1 MKNFLRLIVMSL
13 LFVPV
18 GSLAQAQTTRQ
29 EINLL
34 QNGGFEN
41 PFAAQYFD
49 NMIVAQGW
57 RPWWVEPNSTEAFPG
72 YCDYNI
78 KPPSCQ
84 PYAKPEYSAAYPYS
98 ERIRSGG
105 NAQKYFTF
113 YSIHLAGVY
122 QQVTGI
128 APGQA
133 LRFTVYAETWSTAEE
148 KGFTSA
154 GQPSMGVQVG
164 LDPNGGT
171 DAFSPSIVWSQ
182 AQNAFD
188 VWTPLSVDTSAK
200 SSTVTVFTR
209 SWPQLALQHNDVYL
223 DDASLTPIGAIA
235 TPPNGSFA
243 TAPVPNFTAAPV
255 AALFSS
261 STPLPNGEVWYT
273 VQPGDTL
280 GRIAFLHDTPVD
292 SIKQLNGLK
301 NNTIISN
308 QKLLVAIVT
317 PELTATDL
325 PQPTATLTV
334 PPTLAQPATLQSL
347 AFTSAIPDYGQLCVV
362 AYNDLNRNAANDNEP
377 PVPEVRVTLSVGATP
392 LDGYVTINSEDTHC
406 FPQLP
411 AGNYTISIAA
421 PAGYTATTASE
432 ATVQLQPETLIT
444 LAFGLTPLT
453 EPLTP
458 IESVPEPLSSLTVF
472 LIGLGGL
479 TLITGGLGVTAF
491 LWLKRK

>member
-1 MKNFLRLIVMSL
+1 MKVLLHLSL
-13 LFVPV
+13 LSLLLVSV
-18 GSLAQAQTTRQ
+18 GSVAQAETTQQ

-41 PFAAQYFD
+41 PYSSQFYDNIFIAA
-49 NMIVAQGW
+49 GW
-57 RPWWVEPNSTEAFPG
+57 HPWWVEPDSTEAFPS

-84 PYAKPEYSAAYPYS
+84 AYGRPEYKAAYPYS

-105 NAQKYFTF
+105 NAQAYFTF
-113 YSIHLAGVY
+113 YRTHLAGLY

-133 LRFTVYAETWSTAEE
+133 LRFTVYIETWSTPEE
-148 KGFTSA
+148 KGFTSSV
-154 GQPSMGVQVG
+154 QPGMGVQVG
-164 LDPNGGT
+164 IDPNGGT
-171 DAFSPSIVWSQ
+171 DALSPGVVWSQ

-188 VWTPLSVDTSAK
+188 VWTPMSVEATAR
-200 SSTVTVFTR
+200 SSTVTVFIR
-209 SWPQLALQHNDVYL
+209 SWPQLALQHNDVYA
-223 DDASLTPIGAIA
+223 DDAILTPIGAIA
-235 TPPNGSFA
+235 TPENGTFA
-243 TAPVPNFTAAPV
+243 TASAPNVTAAPV
-255 AALFSS
+255 ATLFSS

-280 GRIAFLHDTPVD
+280 GRIAYLHDTTVEA
-292 SIKQLNGLK
+292 IKQLNNLTS
-301 NNTIISN
+301 NTIISN

-317 PELTATDL
+317 PSPTATDL
-325 PQPTATLTV
+325 PQPTVTVTALATQPPL
-334 PPTLAQPATLQSL
+334 PTLQPHAIAS
-347 AFTSAIPDYGQLCVV
+347 TSPDYGQLCVV
-362 AYNDLNRNAANDNEP
+362 AYNDANRNAANDNES
-377 PVPEVRVTLSVGATP
+377 PVPDVRVTLSVGVTP
-392 LDGYVTINSEDTHC
+392 LDGYVTTDSESTHC

-411 AGNYTISIAA
+411 AGTYTVSVAA

-432 ATVQLQPETLIT
+432 ATVQLKPENLVT
-444 LAFGLTPLT
+444 LAFGLTSVT
-453 EPLTP
+453 ESLTP
-458 IESVPEPLSSLTVF
+458 TETAPESLSSLTVF